1 MATYKIKSYKADIV
15 NTKVY
20 LDVLDAKGEK
30 AGAMEVTL
38 ASDITPEDARSMIE
52 KKVSELAEQIT
63 LKSWLDKVQ
72 GEVLEMASGSNEI
85 K

>member
-1 MATYKIKSYKADIV
+1 MATYKITSYDDDKV

-30 AGAMEVTL
+30 AGAMDVLL
-38 ASDITPEDARSMIE
+38 ASEITPEDARLAIE
-52 KKVSELAEQIT
+52 KKVSELAEKIT

-72 GEVLEMASGSNEI
+72 GEVLEI
-85 K
+85 KND